1 MNWKPPGDNCAYFSL
16 LTIQAHFQ
24 TQENQIIIEK
34 ILVETYSAFM
44 DHGYACLSY
53 HAMTLCYLI
62 YVFTDALTE

>member
-1 MNWKPPGDNCAYFSL
+1 MLYFSL

-24 TQENQIIIEK
+24 TQERQIIIEK
-34 ILVETYSAFM
+34 ILVETYPAFTVY
-44 DHGYACLSY
+44 GYACLSY